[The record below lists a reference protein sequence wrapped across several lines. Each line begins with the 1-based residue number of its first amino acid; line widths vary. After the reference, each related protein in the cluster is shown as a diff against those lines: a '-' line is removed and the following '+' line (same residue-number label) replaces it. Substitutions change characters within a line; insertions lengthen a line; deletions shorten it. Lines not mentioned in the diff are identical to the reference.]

1 MDELIRAYSVQL
13 FVLMFRRSLFS
24 RLVPLLVLG
33 AVALTFTSLAWAQSV
48 GRASGDFPNLRV
60 NKSETPF
67 GRLVA
72 DALLAKSGADCAL
85 INAGSLKSGTLSE
98 GPIESTDL
106 EALLSFSDDDVAT
119 LSLSGAQLKAALERA
134 ASVFPTGSPAF
145 LQVAGIKARFDSNQA
160 PGKRIS
166 SISVRGKQLDD
177 GATYSVAMPSSL
189 AEGAAGFFNIWNGA
203 QKRSTGASLMQDLIA
218 YIGSKGD
225 VAPDMQ
231 ARFDGA

>member
-1 MDELIRAYSVQL
+1 ML
-13 FVLMFRRSLFS
+13 RRPLFS
-24 RLVPLLVLG
+24 RLVPFLLLG
-33 AVALTFTSLAWAQSV
+33 AVVSALPVRAWAQSV
-48 GRASGDFPNLRV
+48 GRASGDFPNLRS
-60 NKSETPF
+60 NKTETPF

-98 GPIESTDL
+98 GTIESADL

-134 ASVFPTGSPAF
+134 ASAFPTGTPAF
-145 LQVAGIKARFDSNQA
+145 LQVAGVKARFDSGKA

-166 SISVRGKQLDD
+166 SVAVRGKAVDD

-203 QKRSTGASLMQDLIA
+203 QKRSTGASLMQDLTA
-218 YIGSKGD
+218 YIGDKGD
-225 VAPDMQ
+225 ISPDMQ
-231 ARFDGA
+231 ARFEGG

>member
-1 MDELIRAYSVQL
+1 
-13 FVLMFRRSLFS
+13 MFRRSLFS
-24 RLVPLLVLG
+24 RFVPLLVFG
-33 AVALTFTSLAWAQSV
+33 AVALAFPLRGWAQTI
-48 GRASGDFPNLRV
+48 GRASGDFPNLRA
-60 NKSETPF
+60 NKSETAF

-72 DALLAKSGADCAL
+72 DALLSQSGADCAL

-98 GPIESTDL
+98 GSIESSDL

-119 LSLSGAQLKAALERA
+119 LSLSGSQLKAALERA

-145 LQVAGIKARFDSNQA
+145 LQLAGVKAHFDSNQT

-166 SISVRGKQLDD
+166 AVSVRGKALDD

-203 QKRSTGASLMQDLIA
+203 QKRSTSASLMQDLTA
-218 YIGSKGD
+218 YISSKGD
-225 VAPDMQ
+225 VAPDSQ
-231 ARFDGA
+231 PRFDGA